1 MYFYKKIMGCSSVI
15 IGNQEW
21 MSKNLDVNCFQNGD
35 LIPEIKDNEEWEFYG
50 KSGYPAWCFND
61 NDPEN
66 GKHYGKLY
74 NYHALIDKRGLC
86 PKGWSIPTSND
97 FSLLVEYLGGKKKCL
112 KKLKSMEGWRFV
124 FSDNFIFLKKSLGG
138 TNESGFNA
146 LPSGCRL
153 QSGSFSDNK
162 DEFNFWTSNWNNYN
176 WSAISWLS
184 VIDWHIRLME
194 KDLGYGL
201 SVRCIKIK

>member
-1 MYFYKKIMGCSSVI
+1 MSCSSVI

-21 MSKNLDVNCFQNGD
+21 MTNNLDVSFFQNGD
-35 LIPEIKDNEEWEFYG
+35 VIPEIKDEKEWEFYG

-66 GKHYGKLY
+66 GIHYGKLY
-74 NYHALIDKRGLC
+74 NFHAVNDNRGLC

-97 FSLLVEYLGGKKKCL
+97 FSLLVEYLGGKEKCL
-112 KKLKSMEGWRFV
+112 KKLKSIEGWRFV
-124 FSDNFIFLKKSLGG
+124 FSDNFIFLKKNLGG

-146 LPSGCRL
+146 LPSGSRYE
-153 QSGSFSDNK
+153 SGGFFDEKK
-162 DEFNFWTSNWNNYN
+162 DFCFWTSNWNSYN
-176 WSAISWLS
+176 WSAISWLGYED
-184 VIDWHIRLME
+184 VAIRLLE
-194 KDLGYGL
+194 KGLGYGL